1 MKETFEYVLRRI
13 NEQGKPS
20 MNDEDQCMY
29 RGPDGLKCAAG
40 HLIPDDEYDE
50 RMEGKS
56 ALFVLSGHK
65 HLQLIMRMQNAH
77 DVASITPDSFLE
89 DFNRR
94 MESIRKEFNL

>member
-20 MNDEDQCMY
+20 INENGTCVY
-29 RGPDGLKCAAG
+29 RNPEGLKCAAG
-40 HLIPDDEYDE
+40 HLIPDSEYDE
-50 RMEGKS
+50 TMECKS

-65 HLQLIMRMQNAH
+65 HLHLIVRMQKAH
-77 DVASITPDSFLE
+77 DIASITPEHFLE